1 MLVKLPYGRSFL
13 EVEIPE
19 ERLAGILT
27 PASHTS
33 KVIGTRLVE
42 DTLKNPLGSPRLR
55 ELAAKA
61 QNVAIVTSDHTR
73 PVPSRQT
80 LPLLLKEVREG
91 NPNAEITI
99 LIATGLHRAPTVAE
113 LDDKFGPEVV
123 AQERFVAHRA
133 DDRETLVRLQDLPSG
148 APFLLNK
155 LAAEADLLIAEGFIE
170 PHFFAGYS
178 GGRKSILPGV
188 SGKETILINHSAQF
202 IDHPKTESGTLE
214 GNIFHQDME
223 DAARQANLRFI
234 LNVALDQEK
243 NIIGA
248 FAGHPQKA
256 FAEGVKFVE
265 QLTKLKTERAE
276 IVLTSN
282 GGYPLDQNLYQAV
295 KSIRTAEYAAKRG
308 GVIITAASC
317 MDGIGGE
324 VFQRM
329 LTHPEGAQ
337 KILEAIRAT
346 EPTATP
352 FDQWQVQV
360 LVRTLMNYRVI
371 IVTDGVKPD
380 VLQSM
385 GLENAP
391 NLETALE
398 LAYEAMG
405 PVAKVVVIPNGA
417 GVFVEGET

>member
-27 PASHTS
+27 PASHQG
-33 KVIGTRLVE
+33 KIIGSRLVE
-42 DTLKNPLGSPRLR
+42 DALKNPIDSPRLR
-55 ELAAKA
+55 ELAAEA
-61 QNVAIVTSDHTR
+61 RNIVVVTSDHTR

-99 LIATGLHRAPTVAE
+99 LIATGLHRAPTAAE

-123 AQERFVAHRA
+123 AQERFVAHDA
-133 DDRETLVRLQDLPSG
+133 NDYSMLVRLKDLPSG
-148 APFLLNK
+148 APFYLNK

-214 GNIFHQDME
+214 GNIFHQDMT

-234 LNVALDQEK
+234 LNVALDEEK

-248 FAGHPQKA
+248 FAGHPEEA

-265 QLTKLKTERAE
+265 KLTKLRTKRAE

-295 KSIRTAEYAAKRG
+295 KSIRTAEYAAKKG

-317 MDGIGGE
+317 IDGIGGE

-329 LTHPEGAQ
+329 LMHPEGSK
-337 KILEAIRAT
+337 KILEEIRAT

-360 LVRTLMNYRVI
+360 LVRTLQDYRVI
-371 IVTDGVKPD
+371 IVTDGVEPAALKE
-380 VLQSM
+380 M
-385 GLENAP
+385 GLESAP
-391 NLETALE
+391 NLDEALNR
-398 LAYEAMG
+398 AYAAMG
-405 PVAKVVVIPNGA
+405 PEAKVVVIPNGA
-417 GVFVEGET
+417 GVFVEGED